1 MEGSLPSP
9 SAGERSRSAL
19 QGNRAGQVQAWL
31 AGAVYNGSRGV
42 AVALVAALLFSINHE
57 VFARYLFNS
66 PTVWVTEYS
75 TYFVV
80 AITFVGAAFAVSR
93 DSHIRVTLWLDHLP
107 ADRRRRAELAG
118 AWLALLAVVLIAW
131 KAAEFVHG
139 EYLAGTRDF
148 GLLATPM
155 WVPQSAVAVGYFTL
169 LLALALEACRLAGT
183 TAPARRWAGGAAI
196 ALCTAAL
203 FAHSF
208 GTLPGGLSAH
218 QGVWLAVAALCVAS
232 AAWCG
237 LADTARLLAFAALPV
252 GGYYLSA
259 QAPLGWQAAVLVGTM
274 LYLLFA
280 GVRVAFVL
288 SLLGVLGILF
298 WMPSPSLRVL
308 AERSWS
314 AVHTFELSAIPMFV
328 LMGALLVKSD
338 ASGEM
343 FGAMRALFG
352 RVRGAFAFASIGA
365 AGVFAAVSGSSLA
378 TAATLGRVAGPE
390 MVDQGYDNRLA
401 YGVLAAG
408 GTLGIM
414 IPPSIAMIVYGSLAG
429 VPVTNLFMAGVLPGL
444 LLMALFAVV
453 VCAWIVLRPQDAPAA
468 RSYTLTEKWRSLRGV
483 VPFLLLMAAV
493 LGTLYLGIATP
504 TEAGAVGAVA
514 ALVLCALRGK
524 LGRRML
530 VEALEETALVTSFLL
545 LIAVGASQMSYVM
558 DYLSMPAQLVDYIK
572 GLQLSSG
579 VLLVC
584 IVLAYLVLGMF
595 IEPISMVLMTL
606 PVMMPLVH
614 AVGWD
619 PLWFGIVLVLL
630 VELGLIT
637 APVGMILFVL
647 EGVAEGRARLKD
659 ISIGA
664 APFVLV
670 MLFAVAVFY
679 WFPAVVTWLPGV
691 MSSA

>member
-1 MEGSLPSP
+1 MEGSISSTLAAEPP
-9 SAGERSRSAL
+9 RPVT
-19 QGNRAGQVQAWL
+19 QGGQRNQASAWL
-31 AGAVYNGSRGV
+31 AGCVFQGSRAV
-42 AVALVAALLFSINHE
+42 AVALVAALLVSINYE

-93 DSHIRVTLWLDHLP
+93 DSHIRVTLWLDRLP
-107 ADRRRRAELAG
+107 ADQRRRMELTG
-118 AWLALLAVVLIAW
+118 AWLALIAVVLIAW
-131 KAAEFVHG
+131 KSAEFVHG

-155 WVPQSAVAVGYFTL
+155 WVPQCAVAVGYFTL
-169 LLALALEACRLAGT
+169 LLALVIEASRLAPA
-183 TAPARRWAGGAAI
+183 TAPARRWGGAAAM
-196 ALCTAAL
+196 ALCVLTLLAN
-203 FAHSF
+203 SF
-208 GTLPGGLSAH
+208 GLLPGGLPAV
-218 QGVWLAVAALCVAS
+218 QGVALAAAAVCVAC

-237 LADTARLLAFAALPV
+237 WADTARLVAFAALPV
-252 GGYYLSA
+252 VGYYLSA
-259 QAPLGWQAAVLVGTM
+259 QAHLGWQAAVLVGTM

-352 RVRGAFAFASIGA
+352 RVRGGFAFASIGA
-365 AGVFAAVSGSSLA
+365 AGIFAAVSGSSLA

-414 IPPSIAMIVYGSLAG
+414 IPPSIAMIVYGSLAS
-429 VPVTNLFMAGVLPGL
+429 VPVTDLFMAGVVPGL
-444 LLMALFAVV
+444 LLMVLFAAV

-468 RSYTLTEKWRSLRGV
+468 RSYTLEEKWQSMRGV
-483 VPFLLLMAAV
+483 APFLLLMAAV

-524 LGRRML
+524 LGRKVL
-530 VEALEETALVTSFLL
+530 LDTLEETALVTSFLL

-579 VLLVC
+579 VLLLC
-584 IVLAYLVLGMF
+584 IVLTYLVLGMF

-614 AVGWD
+614 AIGWD

-664 APFVLV
+664 VPFVLI
-670 MLFAVAVFY
+670 MLFAVVIFY
-679 WFPAVVTWLPGV
+679 WFPSVVTWLPRV